1 MASLLNWITEIIT
14 PDAVSNIAAR
24 LGESDVSVSRGLHAG
39 VTSMLAGLVA
49 RTGDT
54 GLMRQIYDLASKG
67 EGEVNTAFDLT
78 TTLGKANTAGSSTS
92 RLASTVL
99 SNVFGGRLSEVDG
112 IVARAAG
119 FEKPSSGASILALAA
134 PIVLGFLGP
143 RIRERGLGLSAF
155 TSMLASQ
162 RDTVLDAAPPG
173 IRGLIDSAPGSVRA
187 DGPPNGRRAPV
198 AATPPRVAVTPPK
211 NRWLWPVICGI
222 AAIALLWALLARTR
236 PEVSPTLGTAT
247 VDSAAAASRSAL
259 DSTAAT
265 AARVLDS
272 AAGAVSNAVRNAG
285 DFVKRT
291 LPSGIVLNVPS
302 AGIESRLVAFIQDG
316 SRSVNDT
323 TWFDFDRLNFATGSA
338 TILPESQE
346 QLDNIAEVLRAYPN
360 VTVKVG
366 GYTDNTG
373 DPAANMRL
381 SQSRA
386 ESVRTALIGKGI
398 GAARMVAEG
407 YGDKHPVAD
416 NATPDGRARN
426 RRIALRVTAK

>member
-1 MASLLNWITEIIT
+1 MASLLHWITEIIT

-39 VTSMLAGLVA
+39 VTSVLAGLVA

-54 GLMRQIYDLASKG
+54 GLMRQVYDLASNR
-67 EGEVNTAFDLT
+67 EGEINTTFDLT
-78 TTLGKANTAGSSTS
+78 TTLGKADAAGSSTS
-92 RLASTVL
+92 AVASRLL
-99 SNVFGGRLSEVDG
+99 SGVFGGRLSDVDG
-112 IVARAAG
+112 IVTRAAG
-119 FEKPSSGASILALAA
+119 FEKPSSGASIVALAV

-143 RIRERGLGLSAF
+143 RIRERGLELSAF

-162 RDTVLDAAPPG
+162 RDTVLDAAPVG
-173 IRGLIDSAPGSVRA
+173 IRGLVDSDPGSVGA
-187 DGPPNGRRAPV
+187 DWPPNGRRAPV
-198 AATPPRVAVTPPK
+198 AANPPRIAVTPPK
-211 NRWLWPVICGI
+211 NRWLWPVISGI
-222 AAIALLWALLARTR
+222 AAVALLWALLSRTR
-236 PEVSPTLGTAT
+236 PEVSPTLGTA
-247 VDSAAAASRSAL
+247 VDSAAVASRSAL
-259 DSTAAT
+259 DSTAAA

-272 AAGAVSNAVRNAG
+272 AAGTVSSAVRNAG
-285 DFVKRT
+285 EFVKRT
-291 LPSGIVLNVPS
+291 LPSGIVLNVRS
-302 AGIESRLVAFIQDG
+302 AGIESRLVAFIEDR

-386 ESVRTALIGKGI
+386 ESVRTALIGRGI

-407 YGDKHPVAD
+407 YGDKHAVAD

>member
-24 LGESDVSVSRGLHAG
+24 LGESDISVTRGLHAG
-39 VTSMLAGLVA
+39 VTTVLAGLVA
-49 RTGDT
+49 RTGDAD
-54 GLMRQIYDLASKG
+54 LMRRAYDIASSG
-67 EGEVNTAFDLT
+67 EGEISRTIDLT
-78 TTLGKANTAGSSTS
+78 TTLGKADTAGSPI
-92 RLASTVL
+92 RRAASTLL
-99 SNVFGGRLSEVDG
+99 STVFGGRLGDVDD

-119 FEKPSSGASILALAA
+119 FEKPSSGAAILALAA

-143 RIRERGLGLSAF
+143 RIRQRGLALSAF

-162 RDTVLDAAPPG
+162 RDAVLAAAPVG
-173 IRGLIDSAPGSVRA
+173 IRSLIDSHAGSVRA
-187 DGPPNGRRAPV
+187 DWQPNGRRSPGAV
-198 AATPPRVAVTPPK
+198 TPSRVTVTPPK
-211 NRWLWPVICGI
+211 NRWLWPVISGI
-222 AAIALLWALLARTR
+222 AAVTLLWALLARTR
-236 PEVSPTLGTAT
+236 PEVSPPLGTV
-247 VDSAAAASRSAL
+247 VDSAAG
-259 DSTAAT
+259 T
-265 AARVLDS
+265 
-272 AAGAVSNAVRNAG
+272 VSNAVRDAG
-285 DFVKRT
+285 ELVKRT
-291 LPSGIVLNVPS
+291 LPSGIVLNVPV
-302 AGIESRLVAFIQDG
+302 AGIESRLVAFIEDR
-316 SRSVNDT
+316 SHSVNDT

-407 YGDKHPVAD
+407 YGDKHPLAD

-426 RRIALRVTAK
+426 RRIALKVTAT

>member
-1 MASLLNWITEIIT
+1 MAPLLNWITEIIT

-39 VTSMLAGLVA
+39 VTSVLAGLVA
-49 RTGDT
+49 RTGDN
-54 GLMRQIYDLASKG
+54 GLMRQVYDLASKS
-67 EGEVNTAFDLT
+67 EGEANTTFDLT
-78 TTLGKANTAGSSTS
+78 TILGKANTAGSSTS
-92 RLASTVL
+92 GVASTLL
-99 SNVFGGRLSEVDG
+99 SSVFGGRLSDVDG

-143 RIRERGLGLSAF
+143 RVRERGLGLSAF
-155 TSMLASQ
+155 TNMLASQ

-187 DGPPNGRRAPV
+187 DGPPNGRRAP
-198 AATPPRVAVTPPK
+198 AAAAPPRIAVTPPR
-211 NRWLWPVICGI
+211 NRWLWPVICGV
-222 AAIALLWALLARTR
+222 AAIALLWALLARTG
-236 PEVSPTLGTAT
+236 PEVSPTLGAA
-247 VDSAAAASRSAL
+247 VDSAAVASRSAL

-272 AAGAVSNAVRNAG
+272 AAGTVSNAVRNAG
-285 DFVKRT
+285 EFVKRT
-291 LPSGIVLNVPS
+291 LPSGIVLNVPP
-302 AGIESRLVAFIQDG
+302 AGIESRLVAFIEDR

-373 DPAANMRL
+373 DPAANVRL